1 MGRYP
6 GFFKRWF
13 GSTTWA
19 ETLVMCGINIQV
31 HDTHMHLD
39 DLNHASSLALRSWG
53 GKTVQQ
59 SRAELKDYWH
69 LLRKEVDNRS
79 PPVPGARRGQGIKRQ
94 QKFRNWTDEEV
105 LPQQQIQQVVV
116 VLLVTR

>member
-53 GKTVQQ
+53 GKPVKQ

-69 LLRKEVDNRS
+69 LLRKEVAARS
-79 PPVPGARRGQGIKRQ
+79 PPVPGAQKGKEKDKSKGKATQPQRR
-94 QKFRNWTDEEV
+94 FRTWTDKQV
-105 LPQQQIQQVVV
+105 LPQQKNNK
-116 VLLVTR
+116 